1 MTPLATIKL
10 HNPLTTKDRPDAS
23 LPRTAWKVS
32 RRSMRFLYRPTA
44 NQVNT
49 ATVVGVN
56 DGESPG
62 NEVSTSAFRRAMSS
76 ARDFARMYKRLGVG
90 KPDTGGGD
98 TGEDISTS
106 TQLRT

>member
-1 MTPLATIKL
+1 MC
-10 HNPLTTKDRPDAS
+10 
-23 LPRTAWKVS
+23 
-32 RRSMRFLYRPTA
+32 FLYLPTA

-49 ATVVGVN
+49 ATVVGVK
-56 DGESPG
+56 DGESAG
-62 NEVSTSAFRRAMSS
+62 NAAPTSAFRRAMSL

-106 TQLRT
+106 TQLRAERYGSCYTKNSSVRPLTKAR